1 MKFNVL
7 LSICLLLAFFVVLP
21 TSAEAFCI
29 ENKVMAPVH
38 VQSLSRGGFG
48 SKVRANGRVCA
59 RTPKNQKVVTV
70 LVIIGYEPV
79 TKSGR
84 PGWKGQCRVQIPPDA
99 TVVVTGRDA
108 NIKCTPKR

>member
-1 MKFNVL
+1 MKTKAFLSIAL
-7 LSICLLLAFFVVLP
+7 LSVAFLALP
-21 TSAEAFCI
+21 TSAQAFCV
-29 ENKVMAPVH
+29 ENKVMAPIH

-59 RTPKNQKVVTV
+59 KAGKKEKHVTL

-84 PGWKGQCRVQIPPDA
+84 PGWKGQCRAQIPPDA
-99 TVVVTGRDA
+99 TVVVTGRG
-108 NIKCTPKR
+108 NEITCTPKQ

>member
-1 MKFNVL
+1 M
-7 LSICLLLAFFVVLP
+7 LSIGLGLAAFLALP
-21 TSAEAFCI
+21 STAKAFCV

-48 SKVRANGRVCA
+48 SEVRANGRVCA
-59 RTPKNQKVVTV
+59 KTPKSQKMVTV

-84 PGWKGQCRVQIPPDA
+84 PGWKGQCRVQIPSDA
-99 TVVVTGRDA
+99 TVVVTGRG
-108 NIKCTPKR
+108 NKIRCTPKR